1 MEETG
6 EEFTVTL
13 HSPQGAPNST
23 NTIMGK
29 WQYNELFSCFLFLY
43 IAAFHTA
50 HVHYFSSAYTLL
62 VVIYVLLS

>member
-23 NTIMGK
+23 NKIMGK

-50 HVHYFSSAYTLL
+50 HVHYFSCVYALL
-62 VVIYVLLS
+62 VAI